1 MFSHLRS
8 PDLRK
13 MRNVSIDK
21 EKMKISAGG
30 GCKAV
35 DLETPLQAEGY
46 YAVFGAANDTGKR
59 NQELIS
65 IVD

>member
-1 MFSHLRS
+1 
-8 PDLRK
+8 

-21 EKMKISAGG
+21 ANLKITAGG

-46 YAVFGAANDTGKR
+46 YAVFGAVNDTG
-59 NQELIS
+59 
-65 IVD
+65 VFD

>member
-1 MFSHLRS
+1 
-8 PDLRK
+8 

-21 EKMKISAGG
+21 ENLRITAGG

-46 YAVFGAANDTGKR
+46 YAVFGAANDTGEHSR
-59 NQELIS
+59 ES
-65 IVD
+65 YRGVD